1 MRELETINLQG
12 WWNEFQK
19 TSTTQTH
26 QEWGDRETGE
36 GTGPIVRDNLASH
49 LQQIGYKAQFTIA
62 LFESVLVRRSELNW
76 EYCVNSSSVAE
87 FQ

>member
-36 GTGPIVRDNLASH
+36 GGGPAVRDNLASH
-49 LQQIGYKAQFTIA
+49 LQQIG
-62 LFESVLVRRSELNW
+62 L
-76 EYCVNSSSVAE
+76 
-87 FQ
+87 